1 MGYSK
6 EIYRRALEEKEA
18 QRRAA
23 ERRAEE
29 NRQAAYAALP
39 RLEEIDR
46 QLAEKGARLAPTALS
61 GGDLAALEAACG
73 RLTAEKEALLAG
85 KGFRPADFQPAYACG
100 DCKDTGKREGRLCG
114 CVHRIARRL
123 AYEQLSAALPLEE
136 SRFDKFDLSYY
147 PDAGRPAPRKRMA
160 EIFAFCKQYAEGF
173 TLRSESLLFFGNT
186 GLGKTHLSLAI
197 GRAVLEKGYG
207 VLYGS
212 AQDLLGMIEREHFG
226 RSEGD
231 TLEDALGCDLLILD
245 DLGTEFSTPFNLSV
259 VNNLVG
265 ARLLTHRPT
274 IISTNLDIPALEER
288 YTPRVASRIIGSY
301 VMKGFLGPDVRQQKR
316 MQEMR
321 KDK

>member
-46 QLAEKGARLAPTALS
+46 QLAEKGARLALTALS
-61 GGDLAALEAACG
+61 GGDLADLEAACG

-123 AYEQLSAALPLEE
+123 A
-136 SRFDKFDLSYY
+136 
-147 PDAGRPAPRKRMA
+147 
-160 EIFAFCKQYAEGF
+160 
-173 TLRSESLLFFGNT
+173 
-186 GLGKTHLSLAI
+186 
-197 GRAVLEKGYG
+197 
-207 VLYGS
+207 
-212 AQDLLGMIEREHFG
+212 
-226 RSEGD
+226 
-231 TLEDALGCDLLILD
+231 
-245 DLGTEFSTPFNLSV
+245 
-259 VNNLVG
+259 
-265 ARLLTHRPT
+265 
-274 IISTNLDIPALEER
+274 
-288 YTPRVASRIIGSY
+288 
-301 VMKGFLGPDVRQQKR
+301 
-316 MQEMR
+316 
-321 KDK
+321 